1 MELDSRK
8 KQILLAIIQNY
19 QETGEPVG
27 SRTISKV
34 AGLSVSAATI
44 RNEMSDLEE
53 MGLIVKPHTS
63 AGSIPTD
70 KGYRL
75 YVDELM
81 EREKQLPA
89 VKSGGEELIIKR
101 VDRLEELLMQMAR
114 ILAENTKYATMVSG
128 PKYSSNVLKFIQLSR
143 LEERKLLA
151 VIVFSGNIIKN
162 HIIGI
167 DDPIADEEVLNLNLL
182 LNNGLNGLSVSEI
195 NLGVISRLKE
205 EAGEKRKIV
214 EKVLDAV
221 ASTVDNEEV
230 KVFTSGTP
238 NIFQYPEL
246 SGGDRASELIST
258 LEDKEDLHTVLGDL
272 PALQDKHEIKVFIGD
287 EVPVESM
294 KDCSVVTATYE
305 LASGVQGKIGIIG
318 PKRMDYEK
326 VVATLKDTMSQLDV
340 IFKEEQNEK

>member
-34 AGLSVSAATI
+34 AGLQVSAATI

-81 EREKQLPA
+81 ERLPS
-89 VKSGGEELIIKR
+89 VKTGDELIIKR
-101 VDRLEELLMQMAR
+101 VDRLEELLMQMAK

-128 PKYSSNVLKFIQLSR
+128 PRYSTNVLKFIQLSR
-143 LEERKLLA
+143 IEAGKLLA
-151 VIVFSGNIIKN
+151 VIVFSGSIIRN
-162 HIIGI
+162 HIIRI
-167 DDPIADEEVLNLNLL
+167 EDDLTDEEVLNLNLL
-182 LNNGLNGLSVSEI
+182 LNNGLNGLSIGEI
-195 NLGVISRLKE
+195 NLGVISKLKE
-205 EAGEKRKIV
+205 DAGDKKQIV

-221 ASTVDNEEV
+221 ASTVENEEV
-230 KVFTSGTP
+230 RVFTSGTP

-246 SGGDRASELIST
+246 AGGDRASELITT
-258 LEDKEDLHTVLGDL
+258 LEDKTELHSVLSA
-272 PALQDKHEIKVFIGD
+272 PQALQDKHEIKVFIGD

-305 LASGVQGKIGIIG
+305 LESGVQGKIGIIG

-340 IFKEEQNEK
+340 IFKDQQG

>member
-34 AGLSVSAATI
+34 AGLQVSAATI

-81 EREKQLPA
+81 EREKQLPS
-89 VKSGGEELIIKR
+89 VKTGDELIIKR
-101 VDRLEELLMQMAR
+101 VDRLEELLMQMAK

-128 PKYSSNVLKFIQLSR
+128 PRYSTNVLKFIQLSR
-143 LEERKLLA
+143 IEAGKLLA
-151 VIVFSGNIIKN
+151 VIVFSGSIIRN
-162 HIIGI
+162 HIIRI
-167 DDPIADEEVLNLNLL
+167 EDDLTDEEVLNLNLL
-182 LNNGLNGLSVSEI
+182 LNNGLNGLTIGEI
-195 NLGVISRLKE
+195 NLGVISKLKE
-205 EAGEKRKIV
+205 EAGEKRLIV

-221 ASTVDNEEV
+221 ASTVENEEV
-230 KVFTSGTP
+230 RVFTSGTP

-246 SGGDRASELIST
+246 AGGDRASELITT
-258 LEDKEDLHTVLGDL
+258 LEDKTELHSVLSA
-272 PALQDKHEIKVFIGD
+272 PQALQDKHEIKVFIGD

-305 LASGVQGKIGIIG
+305 LESGVQGKIGIIG

-340 IFKEEQNEK
+340 IFKEQQN